1 VTFGLTT
8 DFRKAAS
15 IMRRSLVSGKPHHAQ
30 WLVTRK
36 CNFRCAGCSV
46 WKEQDD
52 RELATGDI
60 KKGLDILKNLG
71 IVELVISGGDP
82 LLREDIGEIIDY
94 ASKLFVT
101 TVCDNGSMAAKKIDA
116 LRNVDFVAISIDSL
130 DEAKNDEIK
139 NVPGAWKMAMETV
152 EKLHNEGINV
162 SVTPTISQ
170 KNLYEIIDITNFFT
184 KKGIPVW
191 YCLYSYDVSADENQL
206 FRIGKEDNEFV
217 ITDKRAMV
225 ELCNSIIE
233 MKKKNKKIL
242 MTNKLLKALRRFYE
256 EDKRT
261 WRCQA
266 LRNFIVVDPLG
277 RIAGCHCHK
286 FAGSIFDSPKT
297 WKSQEFKEL
306 REAYNKCTQCNYLCY
321 IFYSLQGSP
330 SGYLS
335 LAMDQW
341 KNAGLVFKKI
351 EN

>member
-1 VTFGLTT
+1 
-8 DFRKAAS
+8 
-15 IMRRSLVSGKPHHAQ
+15 MRRSLDPGKPHHAQ

-36 CNFRCAGCSV
+36 CNYRCTGCNV
-46 WKEQDD
+46 WKEQDL
-52 RELATGDI
+52 RELSTDEI

-71 IVELVISGGDP
+71 VIELVISGGNP
-82 LLREDIGEIIDY
+82 LLRDDIDKIISY

-101 TVCDNGSMAAKKIDA
+101 TVCDNGSMAAKKIDI

-130 DEAKNDEIK
+130 DETKNDEIK
-139 NVPGAWKMAMETV
+139 NVPGAWKIAMESV
-152 EKLHNEGINV
+152 EKLHSEGVNV

-170 KNLYEIIDITNFFT
+170 KNLYEIIDITDYFT

-191 YCLYSYDVSADENQL
+191 YCLYSYDVSAGEKQL
-206 FRIGKEDNEFV
+206 FRIGKENDDLV
-217 ITDKRAMV
+217 IQDKQAMV
-225 ELCNSIIE
+225 KLCNSLIE
-233 MKKKNKKIL
+233 MRKKNNKIL
-242 MTNKLLKALRRFYE
+242 MTNKLLKAMRSVYE
-256 EDKRT
+256 GDKRA

-266 LRNFIVVDPLG
+266 LRNFIVVDNLG
-277 RIAGCHCHK
+277 RVAGCHSHN
-286 FAGSIFDSPKT
+286 FAGSMFDLPKM

-306 REAYNKCTQCNYLCY
+306 RKTYRECAECNYLCY

-351 EN
+351 GN